1 MPRDQPK
8 DLTLKQ
14 IAERFGVAI
23 PTAKQWRQQG
33 HFPNARLEQTPI
45 GPVWLVPVSDVE
57 AFKRPAM
64 GRPRE
69 LKRDG
74 KPGRSKKPTKKRKV
88 A

>member
-1 MPRDQPK
+1 MRK

-23 PTAKQWRQQG
+23 PTAKQWRRQG

-45 GPVWLVPVSDVE
+45 GSVWLVPLSDVN
-57 AFKRPAM
+57 AFKRPVM

-69 LKRDG
+69 LKHDSQ
-74 KPGRSKKPTKKRKV
+74 PGSKRVRKAKK
-88 A
+88 ALL